1 MRVLIVEDDR
11 LLGETLKEVLEGEG
25 FEVVWIRDSTLAL
38 ETFKKNPFDL
48 IILDLIMPK
57 KRGEELLKEV
67 REMDEDV
74 PIIVLT
80 AKARLYDKKVCFSLG
95 ADDYIT
101 KPVEM
106 EELLL
111 RIRAVLKRARRS
123 DIVKVGDTKINLK
136 EGYVEKEGRIYVLS
150 KVELEILKVL
160 TQNLGKAVNSK
171 EIIPKVWGD
180 REVSD
185 SLLRVY
191 IKRLRKLLPIENLK
205 GRGYRLRPL

>member
-57 KRGEELLKEV
+57 KRGEELLREV